1 MQEDKIRDMKINDL
15 TYDEIVELVRDTLQ
29 TIPSDRMSSIQKRW
43 ERKIQEA
50 KDESSD
56 PNRIITDLEESLIEY
71 ISDVGWPGSTL
82 SIDDVE
88 TILFEWISRGPV
100 ETIRQGFLLSYL
112 DEGATFPRQLHPPTP
127 EEVGVF
133 SPAELIN
140 SKIIEVWE
148 NNEYNCE

>member
-88 TILFEWISRGPV
+88 TILFE
-100 ETIRQGFLLSYL
+100 
-112 DEGATFPRQLHPPTP
+112 
-127 EEVGVF
+127 
-133 SPAELIN
+133 
-140 SKIIEVWE
+140 
-148 NNEYNCE
+148 